1 MSPSLGR
8 LLLLLASAGLGELG
22 LHPPCLEPRQG
33 LLRAESPGRSP
44 WEAAPLGAGRP
55 RVAWLGQGLT
65 PLYPSGVGSELRAP
79 GQSALLST
87 LLWAA

>member
-22 LHPPCLEPRQG
+22 LHPLCLEPRQG

-44 WEAAPLGAGRP
+44 GRQPL
-55 RVAWLGQGLT
+55 LGGEGLVWR
-65 PLYPSGVGSELRAP
+65 GWVRA
-79 GQSALLST
+79 
-87 LLWAA
+87 